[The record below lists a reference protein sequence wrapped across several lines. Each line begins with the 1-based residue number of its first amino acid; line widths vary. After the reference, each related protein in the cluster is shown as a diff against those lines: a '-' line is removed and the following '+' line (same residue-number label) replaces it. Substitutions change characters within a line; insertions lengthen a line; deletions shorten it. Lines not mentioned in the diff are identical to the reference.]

1 MTRVDVAVVGAGL
14 AGLMAARQL
23 ARAGLR
29 TTVLEARDRVGGR
42 TWSKAVGD
50 GVVIDMGGQWIGP
63 VQERMTALVDELG
76 LETFVTYSEG
86 ETLRAVPGFNENTF
100 GGLLEVFADLDRM
113 ASEVPLDEP
122 WSAPHAK
129 EWDSQTLHTWFS
141 KRVQDPSVMAMARLV
156 ATALF
161 TAEADELSLLHTL
174 VYVRSAGSIANLT
187 GVVGGA
193 QERRFV
199 LGAQEVS
206 NRLAAELGPERVHLN
221 CPVRRIEQNGEVVV
235 IESDHLRV
243 EARRAI
249 VAIPVPLADR
259 IVYAPALPGYRSQM
273 HQRMAPGTV
282 IKIHCVYETPFWRAR
297 GSNGRV
303 MTNEGPITVTF
314 DNSPHDAKRGVLV
327 GFVEADEA
335 RHFCRLSEDARRK
348 AAMECFVRFFGEQ
361 AANPIQY
368 LETGWSEE
376 EWTRG
381 CYGGNFPPGG
391 WTRYGW
397 VLREPFGRVHW
408 AGAETSTIWMNY
420 MEGAVRS
427 GERAASEV
435 IAALR

>member
-1 MTRVDVAVVGAGL
+1 MMRVDVAVVGAGL
-14 AGLMAARQL
+14 AGLVAARQL
-23 ARAGLR
+23 VRAGLR
-29 TTVLEARDRVGGR
+29 TVVMEARDRVGGR
-42 TWSKAVGD
+42 TWSKSVGD
-50 GVVIDMGGQWIGP
+50 GVVIDLGGQWIGP
-63 VQERMTALVDELG
+63 LQERITALTEELG

-86 ETLRAVPGFNENTF
+86 DTLRAVPGFDENTF
-100 GGLLEVFADLDRM
+100 AALLEVFADLDRM
-113 ASEVPLDEP
+113 ASELPLDAP
-122 WSAPHAK
+122 WTASRAN
-129 EWDSQTLHTWFS
+129 EWDAQTLQTWFS
-141 KRVQDPSVMAMARLV
+141 ERVKDPGVMAMARLV

-174 VYVRSAGSIANLT
+174 IYIRSAGSIANLT
-187 GVVGGA
+187 NVVGGA

-206 NRLAAELGPERVHLN
+206 NRLAAELGDRVQLDS
-221 CPVRRIEQNGEVVV
+221 PVRRIEQNDELVVL
-235 IESDHLRV
+235 ESGRLRV
-243 EARRAI
+243 EARRTI
-249 VAIPVPLADR
+249 VAVPVFLADR
-259 IVYAPALPGYRSQM
+259 IDYSPALPGYRSQM

-282 IKIHCVYETPFWRAR
+282 IKIHCVYDTPFWRAR

-303 MTNEGPITVTF
+303 MTTAGPVTVTF
-314 DNSPHDAKRGVLV
+314 DNSPRDGKRGVLV

-335 RHFCRLSEDARRK
+335 RHFCRLSDEARRK
-348 AAMECFVRFFGEQ
+348 AAIECFVRFFGEE
-361 AANPIQY
+361 AATPTEYI
-368 LETGWSEE
+368 ETSWSEE

-408 AGAETSTIWMNY
+408 AGAETSDIWMNY

>member
-1 MTRVDVAVVGAGL
+1 MIRVDVAVVGAGL
-14 AGLMAARQL
+14 AGLVAARHL
-23 ARAGLR
+23 ARAGVR
-29 TTVLEARDRVGGR
+29 TVVVEARDRVGGR
-42 TWSKAVGD
+42 TWSKAVSD

-63 VQERMTALVDELG
+63 VQARMTALADELG
-76 LETFVTYSEG
+76 LETFVTYSDG
-86 ETLRAVPGFNENTF
+86 DTHRAVPGFDENSF
-100 GGLLEVFADLDRM
+100 GALLEVFADLDRM
-113 ASEVPLDEP
+113 AAEVPLDAP
-122 WSAPHAK
+122 WTAPHAK

-141 KRVQDPSVMAMARLV
+141 ERVKDPGVMAMARLV

-187 GVVGGA
+187 GVIGGA

-206 NRLAAELGPERVHLN
+206 NRLAAELGGERVRLN
-221 CPVRRIEQNGEVVV
+221 SPVRRIDQNDEVVI
-235 IESDHLRV
+235 IESEELRV

-249 VAIPVPLADR
+249 VAVPVPLADR
-259 IVYAPALPGYRSQM
+259 IVYSPALPGYRSQM
-273 HQRMAPGTV
+273 HQRMAPGAV

-303 MTNEGPITVTF
+303 MTDSGPVTVTF

-335 RHFCRLSEDARRK
+335 RHFCLLPEADRRK
-348 AAMECFVRFFGEQ
+348 AAIDCLVRFFGAD
-361 AANPIQY
+361 AAKPIEY
-368 LETGWSEE
+368 IETSWSEE

-427 GERAASEV
+427 GERAANEV

>member
-1 MTRVDVAVVGAGL
+1 MRVDVAVVGAGL
-14 AGLMAARQL
+14 AGLVAAREL

-29 TTVLEARDRVGGR
+29 TVVLEARDRVGGR
-42 TWSKAVGD
+42 TWSKSVGE

-63 VQERMTALVDELG
+63 VQQRVTALAEELG
-76 LETFVTYSEG
+76 LETFVTYSDG
-86 ETLRAVPGFNENTF
+86 ETLRAIPGFEESSF
-100 GGLLEVFADLDRM
+100 GALLDVFADLDRM
-113 ASEVPLDEP
+113 ASELPLEAP
-122 WSAPHAK
+122 WTAARAM
-129 EWDSQTLHTWFS
+129 EWDSQTLHTWFAE
-141 KRVQDPSVMAMARLV
+141 RVKDPAVMAMARLV

-174 VYVRSAGSIANLT
+174 IYVRSAGSIANLT

-199 LGAQEVS
+199 LGAQEIS
-206 NRLAAELGPERVHLN
+206 NRLAAELGERVRLDS
-221 CPVRRIEQNGEVVV
+221 PVRRIEQSSEGVV
-235 IESDHLRV
+235 IESEQLRV

-259 IVYAPALPGYRSQM
+259 IVYSPALPGYRSQM
-273 HQRMAPGTV
+273 HQRMAPGAV

-303 MTNEGPITVTF
+303 MTDTGPVTVTF
-314 DNSPHDAKRGVLV
+314 DNSPHDGKRGVLV

-335 RHFCRLSEDARRK
+335 RHFCRLSDADRRK
-348 AAMECFVRFFGEQ
+348 AAIECFVRLFGEQ
-361 AANPIQY
+361 AGSPIEY
-368 LETGWSEE
+368 IETSWSEE

-427 GERAASEV
+427 GERAANEV

>member
-1 MTRVDVAVVGAGL
+1 MRVDVAVVGAGL
-14 AGLMAARQL
+14 AGLIAAREL

-29 TTVLEARDRVGGR
+29 TAVLEARDRVGGR
-42 TWSKAVGD
+42 TWSKSVGD
-50 GVVIDMGGQWIGP
+50 VVIDMGGQWIGP
-63 VQERMTALVDELG
+63 VQQRVTALAEELG
-76 LETFVTYSEG
+76 LETFVTHDDG
-86 ETLRAVPGFNENTF
+86 ETQRTIPGFEESSF
-100 GGLLEVFADLDRM
+100 AALLEVFDELDRM
-113 ASEVPLDEP
+113 ASQLPLDAP
-122 WSAPHAK
+122 WTAARAM
-129 EWDSQTLHTWFS
+129 EWDSQTLHTWLTE
-141 KRVQDPSVMAMARLV
+141 RVQDPAVMAMARLV

-174 VYVRSAGSIANLT
+174 IYIRSAGSIANLT
-187 GVVGGA
+187 GIIGGA

-199 LGAQEVS
+199 LGAQEIS
-206 NRLAAELGPERVHLN
+206 NRLAAELGERVQLDS
-221 CPVRRIEQNGEVVV
+221 PVRRIEQNSEGVV
-235 IESDHLRV
+235 IDSERLRV
-243 EARRAI
+243 EARRVI

-259 IVYAPALPGYRSQM
+259 IVYSPALPGYRSHM
-273 HQRMAPGTV
+273 HQRMAPGAV
-282 IKIHCVYETPFWRAR
+282 IKIHCVYETPFWRTR
-297 GSNGRV
+297 GLSGRV
-303 MTNEGPITVTF
+303 MTDTGPVTVMF
-314 DNSPHDAKRGVLV
+314 DNSPHDARKGVLV

-335 RHFCRLSEDARRK
+335 RRFCRLSEAERRK
-348 AAMECFVRFFGEQ
+348 AAIECFVRFFGEQ
-361 AANPIQY
+361 AASPIEY
-368 LETGWSEE
+368 LETSWSEE